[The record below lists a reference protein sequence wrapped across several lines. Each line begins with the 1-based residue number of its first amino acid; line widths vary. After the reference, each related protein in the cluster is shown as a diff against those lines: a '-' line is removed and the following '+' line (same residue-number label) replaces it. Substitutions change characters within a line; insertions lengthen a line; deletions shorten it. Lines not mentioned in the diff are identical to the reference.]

1 MVVFRRGTDVRERA
15 IVWGGQM
22 SGILLDATAGQ
33 SDVQINDE
41 PFVVRLS
48 VTSTV
53 LRDSRNSSRA
63 SSQHRIQLFK
73 KIKLLK
79 GKRSKMGT

>member
-1 MVVFRRGTDVRERA
+1 MCGKGQMS
-15 IVWGGQM
+15 GGQM